1 MYKLIAFDC
10 DGTLLNDRNEI
21 DKETI
26 EVIKK
31 VKNRG
36 IKIVIA
42 TSKSFYKLKK
52 YLEQLDL
59 IDDNHYTVAFNGGYV
74 LNNTE
79 TYVLHKELLT
89 VDAVEKI
96 VNFAKKF
103 NLYTF
108 IYEKDKIISN
118 KYCFDYVIHNPDT
131 PFLVE
136 DFNNIDLKSLLV
148 HKIIMHGPNVEEV
161 SKARLELGTSCDDM
175 CEVTSS
181 NANNIE
187 FIPFGNSKTSG
198 LEKISQKLDI
208 KASEMIAFGD
218 NENDIDMFNYVGY
231 NVAMGNAIDSLKN
244 ISKRITLS
252 NNDNGIAEALNK
264 MIEEG
269 II

>member
-10 DGTLLNDRNEI
+10 DGTLLNDRKQI

-26 EVIKK
+26 EAIKK

-42 TSKSFYKLKK
+42 TSKAFYKLQK
-52 YLEQLDL
+52 YLEQLEL
-59 IDDNHYTVAFNGGYV
+59 VDDDHYTVAFNGGYV

-79 TYVLHKELLT
+79 NCVLHKELLNAE
-89 VDAVEKI
+89 AVEKI

-118 KYCFDYVIHNPDT
+118 KYCDDYIRHNPDT
-131 PFLVE
+131 PFFVD
-136 DFNNIDLKSLLV
+136 DFNSIDLESLSV
-148 HKIIMHGPNVEEV
+148 HKIIMHSPNANEV
-161 SKARLELGTSCDDM
+161 SRARLELGTSCDDV

-231 NVAMGNAIDSLKN
+231 NVAMGNSIDSLKN
-244 ISKRITLS
+244 IANRITLS
-252 NNDNGIAEALNK
+252 NNDNGIAKALNE